1 MAAADQAILD
11 QIQKLSGNPSS
22 QNEGV
27 LRQARDTDPTR
38 SQSGSSSNHGPYQYS
53 YRGRGRYQYPKFAPS
68 RPLTT
73 SKNVEIGGE
82 VFKASSNKL
91 TRQVTPAGSSTPVAS
106 SASAPVQP
114 TSQSRAQR
122 FASRGTYRSNQNRTQ
137 GYKPRGRRH
146 HNMSLILN
154 KAQPKKEKV
163 EKQCP
168 FFSRTGTCNRGKSC
182 RYQHDSEKRK
192 HAYYLTQQHSI
203 GYRLVY
209 TSRTTGVVKMAIN
222 VFIHMS
228 GLAIRPQSVEIL
240 LFLAIARKE

>member
-11 QIQKLSGNPSS
+11 QIQKLS
-22 QNEGV
+22 GV

-122 FASRGTYRSNQNRTQ
+122 FASRASWSKASQYVPHPEQSSTEERKSGKAMSILFKNRHMQPGRLPINSGNMLIISLSNTQ
-137 GYKPRGRRH
+137 
-146 HNMSLILN
+146 
-154 KAQPKKEKV
+154 
-163 EKQCP
+163 
-168 FFSRTGTCNRGKSC
+168 
-182 RYQHDSEKRK
+182 
-192 HAYYLTQQHSI
+192 
-203 GYRLVY
+203 
-209 TSRTTGVVKMAIN
+209 
-222 VFIHMS
+222 S
-228 GLAIRPQSVEIL
+228 G
-240 LFLAIARKE
+240 IALCTLPEQRAL